1 MRIYNFSA
9 PYQPI
14 ARFLLLLCS
23 STNIDHNMKIV
34 ILGTAWPYR
43 GGLAVYNERL
53 AREFM
58 SEGHQ
63 VEIWTFRLQ
72 YPSFLF
78 PGKTQ
83 YSEEPQPQDLTI
95 TREMNSINPLNWLKV
110 GRKLRK
116 AQADLVIIKFW
127 LPYMSPCL
135 GTIAR
140 LAKRCGKTRVVSILD
155 NIIPHEKGLAD
166 RILAKYFVNSTH
178 GFVAMS
184 DSVLADVKELDSKR
198 PKVFCR
204 HPLYDNFGEKVSREE
219 SLKFLGLDAGKRY
232 MLFFGL
238 IRDYKGLDLLL
249 RSYADSRFRQMNVRL
264 IVAGE
269 FYSGSEKYF
278 TLEKE
283 LGLEGMVI
291 WKSDF
296 VPDSQVK
303 YYFNASDIIVQP
315 YKSATQS
322 GVTQIAYHFEK
333 PMLVTN
339 VGGLAEIVPDGKV
352 GYVVEPD
359 ETQIADR
366 LVDFFQNSRQDQYI
380 DGLLQEKQKYA
391 WSNMTSAV
399 IEASK

>member
-1 MRIYNFSA
+1 
-9 PYQPI
+9 
-14 ARFLLLLCS
+14 
-23 STNIDHNMKIV
+23 MKIV

-53 AREFM
+53 AREFAA
-58 SEGHQ
+58 EGDD
-63 VEIWTFRLQ
+63 VTIYTFTLQ

-83 YSEEPQPQDLTI
+83 YSSEPAPSDLKI
-95 TREMNSINPLNWLKV
+95 VRSLNSINPLSWGKT
-110 GRKLRK
+110 GRAIRAL
-116 AQADLVIIKFW
+116 QPDILIIKFW
-127 LPYMSPCL
+127 LPFMAPCL
-135 GTIAR
+135 GRVAR
-140 LAKRCGKTRVVSILD
+140 IVKRGGKTKVVSILD
-155 NIIPHEKGLAD
+155 NIIPHEHRPGD
-166 RILAKYFVNSTH
+166 RLFGRYFTRSVD

-184 DSVLADVKELDSKR
+184 DSVLEDLNQFDTAKPR
-198 PKVFCR
+198 VFCR
-204 HPLYDNFGEKVSREE
+204 HPLYDNFGAKASREE
-219 SLKFLGLDAGKRY
+219 ALKFLGLDPKQRY

-249 RSYADSRFRQMNVRL
+249 KAYADSRFRKMNVKL

-278 TLEKE
+278 EMEKE
-283 LGLEGMVI
+283 LGLEGMIV

-296 VPDSQVK
+296 VPDSEVR
-303 YYFNASDIIVQP
+303 YCFGAADIIVQP

-359 ETQIADR
+359 SAQIADA
-366 LVDFFQNSRQDQYI
+366 LVDFFENIRQEQFTEGI
-380 DGLLQEKQKYA
+380 LSEKKQYA
-391 WSNMTSAV
+391 WSNMTRSVRKAA
-399 IEASK
+399 E

>member
-1 MRIYNFSA
+1 
-9 PYQPI
+9 
-14 ARFLLLLCS
+14 
-23 STNIDHNMKIV
+23 MKIV

-53 AREFM
+53 AREFAA
-58 SEGHQ
+58 EGND
-63 VEIWTFRLQ
+63 VTIYTFTLQ

-83 YSEEPQPQDLTI
+83 YSTEPAPSDLKI
-95 TREMNSINPLNWLKV
+95 VRSLNSINPLSWGKT
-110 GRKLRK
+110 GRAIRAL
-116 AQADLVIIKFW
+116 QPDILIIKFW
-127 LPYMSPCL
+127 LPFMAPCL
-135 GTIAR
+135 GRVAR
-140 LAKRCGKTRVVSILD
+140 IVKRGGKTKVVSILD
-155 NIIPHEKGLAD
+155 NIIPHEHRPGD
-166 RILAKYFVNSTH
+166 RLFGRYFTRSVD

-184 DSVLADVKELDSKR
+184 DSVLEDLNQFDTVKPR
-198 PKVFCR
+198 VFCR
-204 HPLYDNFGEKVSREE
+204 HPLYDNFGAKASREE
-219 SLKFLGLDAGKRY
+219 ALKFLGLDPKQRY

-249 RSYADSRFRQMNVRL
+249 KAYADSRFRKMNVKL

-278 TLEKE
+278 EMEKE
-283 LGLEGMVI
+283 LGLEGMIV

-296 VPDSQVK
+296 VPDSEVR
-303 YYFNASDIIVQP
+303 YCFGAADIIVQP
-315 YKSATQS
+315 YKTATQS

-359 ETQIADR
+359 SAQIADA
-366 LVDFFQNSRQDQYI
+366 LVDFFENSRQEQFTEGI
-380 DGLLQEKQKYA
+380 LTEKKQYA
-391 WSNMTSAV
+391 WSNMTRSVRKAA
-399 IEASK
+399 E

>member
-1 MRIYNFSA
+1 
-9 PYQPI
+9 
-14 ARFLLLLCS
+14 
-23 STNIDHNMKIV
+23 MKIV

-53 AREFM
+53 AREFAA
-58 SEGHQ
+58 EGND
-63 VEIWTFRLQ
+63 VTIYTFTLQ

-83 YSEEPQPQDLTI
+83 YSTEPAPSDLKI
-95 TREMNSINPLNWLKV
+95 VRSLNSINPLSWGKT
-110 GRKLRK
+110 GRAIRALLP
-116 AQADLVIIKFW
+116 DILIIKFW
-127 LPYMSPCL
+127 LPFMAPCL
-135 GTIAR
+135 GRVAR
-140 LAKRCGKTRVVSILD
+140 IVKRGGKTKVVSILD
-155 NIIPHEKGLAD
+155 NIIPHEHRPGD
-166 RILAKYFVNSTH
+166 RLFGRYFTRSVD

-184 DSVLADVKELDSKR
+184 DSVLEDLNQFDTVKPR
-198 PKVFCR
+198 VFCR
-204 HPLYDNFGEKVSREE
+204 HPLYDNFGAKASREE
-219 SLKFLGLDAGKRY
+219 ALKFLGLDPKQRY

-249 RSYADSRFRQMNVRL
+249 KAYADSRFRKMNVKL

-278 TLEKE
+278 EMEKE
-283 LGLEGMVI
+283 LGLEGMIV

-296 VPDSQVK
+296 VPDSEVR
-303 YYFNASDIIVQP
+303 YCFGAADIIVQP

-359 ETQIADR
+359 SAQIADA
-366 LVDFFQNSRQDQYI
+366 LVDFFENSRQDQCTEGI
-380 DGLLQEKQKYA
+380 LSEKKQYA
-391 WSNMTSAV
+391 WSNMTRSIRKAA
-399 IEASK
+399 E

>member
-1 MRIYNFSA
+1 
-9 PYQPI
+9 
-14 ARFLLLLCS
+14 
-23 STNIDHNMKIV
+23 MKIV

-53 AREFM
+53 AREFAA
-58 SEGHQ
+58 EGND
-63 VEIWTFRLQ
+63 VTIYTFTLQ

-83 YSEEPQPQDLTI
+83 YSTEPAPSDLKI
-95 TREMNSINPLNWLKV
+95 VRSLNSINPLSWGKT
-110 GRKLRK
+110 GRAIRAL
-116 AQADLVIIKFW
+116 QPDILIIKFW
-127 LPYMSPCL
+127 LPFMAPCL
-135 GTIAR
+135 GRVAR
-140 LAKRCGKTRVVSILD
+140 IVKRGGKTKVVSILD
-155 NIIPHEKGLAD
+155 NIIPHEHRPGD
-166 RILAKYFVNSTH
+166 RLFGRYFTRSVD

-184 DSVLADVKELDSKR
+184 DSVLEDLNQFDTIKPR
-198 PKVFCR
+198 VFCR
-204 HPLYDNFGEKVSREE
+204 HPLYDNFGAKASREE
-219 SLKFLGLDAGKRY
+219 ALKFLGLDPKQRY

-249 RSYADSRFRQMNVRL
+249 KAYADSRFRKMNVKL

-278 TLEKE
+278 EMEKE
-283 LGLEGMVI
+283 LGLEGMIV

-296 VPDSQVK
+296 VPDSEVR
-303 YYFNASDIIVQP
+303 YCFGAADIIVQP

-359 ETQIADR
+359 SAQIADA
-366 LVDFFQNSRQDQYI
+366 LVDFFENSRQDQFTEGI
-380 DGLLQEKQKYA
+380 LSEKKQYA
-391 WSNMTSAV
+391 WSNMTRSVRKAA
-399 IEASK
+399 E